1 VTEEREQLWNGD
13 RAFVETRIKARG
25 KGSGIEVAETYYTV
39 WTIENGMGTVME
51 IHVDPDRALQ
61 SVLPSDRWRGSSQT
75 SVRPVSVGS
84 T

>member
-1 VTEEREQLWNGD
+1 MTEEREQLWNGD

-51 IHVDPDRALQ
+51 IYVDPDRALQ
-61 SVLPSDRWRGSSQT
+61 SAVLPPAGD
-75 SVRPVSVGS
+75 
-84 T
+84 